1 MYLLCITTFYV
12 YNEPV
17 IILTLDEVLKEKGK
31 TAYQV
36 AKNTGLHQ
44 SVVSKLRRNEA
55 KMIALDVLDRLCD
68 ELDCKPSD
76 LIVHQS
82 SKPNPAP
89 QTVKPQTAKVD
100 PEKPASTSET
110 PKTMASAKGMTT
122 EQVAKRLE
130 PIAGKVLSKRRI
142 LDYVKAGKLKSEQS
156 GNRSPRFFSEAHY
169 LEFEAWY
176 RQSKA

>member
-1 MYLLCITTFYV
+1 M
-12 YNEPV
+12 

-36 AKNTGLHQ
+36 AKSTGLHQ
-44 SVVSKLRRNEA
+44 SVVSKFRRNEA

-82 SKPNPAP
+82 SKPHNAS
-89 QTVKPQTAKVD
+89 QTVKPQSVPRDT
-100 PEKPASTSET
+100 EKPASNPET
-110 PKTMASAKGMTT
+110 LQKTVSSDGMTVRDVR
-122 EQVAKRLE
+122 ERLE
-130 PIAGKVLSKRRI
+130 AATGKKLSRERI
-142 LDYVKAGKLKSEQS
+142 SNYITNGTLRTTQS
-156 GNRSPRFFSEAHY
+156 GGKGTPHIISEADY

-176 RQSKA
+176 KANILQSKKL

>member
-1 MYLLCITTFYV
+1 V

-36 AKNTGLHQ
+36 AKSTGLHQ
-44 SVVSKLRRNEA
+44 SVVSKFRRNES

-76 LIVHQS
+76 LIAHQS
-82 SKPNPAP
+82 SKPHNEP
-89 QTVKPQTAKVD
+89 QKAKRPLVPRD
-100 PEKPASTSET
+100 TQKPASNSET

-122 EQVAKRLE
+122 EQVAERLA
-130 PIAGKVLSKRRI
+130 PIAEKVLSSRRI
-142 LDYVKAGKLKSEQS
+142 LDYVKEGKLKSHQS
-156 GNRSPRFFSEAHY
+156 GKRTARFFSEADY
-169 LEFEAWY
+169 LEFENWY
-176 RQSKA
+176 RESKNG